1 MVGMQLSAQGQLKV
15 DMLQTARRKYDRL
28 HSLVEQYAGMTKGD
42 DSMMSPIA
50 RTATE
55 VARMFMN
62 NGYGI
67 MADHSNQIAMMAKRG
82 VGKVTKV
89 RTFRESIA
97 SVRAAMDHAEK
108 TVMEDEKAQHAPTTG
123 EEGTGKGEGQGGGA

>member
-1 MVGMQLSAQGQLKV
+1 MVGLKLSAKAQLTI
-15 DMLQTARRKYDRL
+15 DMLQSARRKFDRI
-28 HSLVEQYAGMTKGD
+28 HSLVEQYAGLRKGD
-42 DSMMSPIA
+42 DAMMGPIA

-82 VGKVTKV
+82 AGKVTKL
-89 RTFRESIA
+89 RAFRESVA

-108 TVMEDEKAQHAPTTG
+108 MTIEEDKAEHAEHAEPPAPP
-123 EEGTGKGEGQGGGA
+123 E

>member
-1 MVGMQLSAQGQLKV
+1 MVGVKLSAKAQLKL
-15 DMLQTARRKYDRL
+15 DMFMIARRKYDRI
-28 HSLVEQYAGMTKGD
+28 HSLVEQYAGLKKGD
-42 DSMMSPIA
+42 EAMMGPLS

-67 MADHSNQIAMMAKRG
+67 MADQTNQIGMLAKRA
-82 VGKVTKV
+82 VPKPS
-89 RTFRESIA
+89 RLRSFRELVA

-108 TVMEDEKAQHAPTTG
+108 MIIEEDKAEHAEPAEGSG
-123 EEGTGKGEGQGGGA
+123 EAPPA

>member
-1 MVGMQLSAQGQLKV
+1 MVGLKLSAKAQLTI
-15 DMLQTARRKYDRL
+15 DMLQSARRKFDRI
-28 HSLVEQYAGMTKGD
+28 HSLVEQYAGMKKGD
-42 DSMMSPIA
+42 EAMMGPLS

-82 VGKVTKV
+82 VGKVTKL
-89 RTFRESIA
+89 RTFRESVA

-108 TVMEDEKAQHAPTTG
+108 MAIEEDKAEHAAP
-123 EEGTGKGEGQGGGA
+123 EPEAPPPA

>member
-1 MVGMQLSAQGQLKV
+1 MVGPKLSAKAQLKI
-15 DMLQTARRKYDRL
+15 DMFLSARRKYDRI
-28 HSLVEQYAGMTKGD
+28 HSLVEQYAGLNKGD
-42 DSMMSPIA
+42 DALLGPIT

-67 MADHSNQIAMMAKRG
+67 MADQTNQIGMLAKRA
-82 VGKVTKV
+82 VPKPSRV
-89 RTFRESIA
+89 RTFRELVA

-108 TVMEDEKAQHAPTTG
+108 TIIEEDKAEHAAPQAG
-123 EEGTGKGEGQGGGA
+123 EDAGGSAV

>member
-1 MVGMQLSAQGQLKV
+1 MVGVKLSAKAQLKI
-15 DMLQTARRKYDRL
+15 DMFQTARRKYERIY
-28 HSLVEQYAGMTKGD
+28 SLVEQYAGLRKGED
-42 DSMMSPIA
+42 AMMGPIA

-67 MADHSNQIAMMAKRG
+67 MADQTNQISMLAKRA
-82 VGKVTKV
+82 VPKANRL
-89 RTFRESIA
+89 RTFRELVS

-108 TVMEDEKAQHAPTTG
+108 MIIEEDKAEHAEPSD
-123 EEGTGKGEGQGGGA
+123 EAPPA

>member
-1 MVGMQLSAQGQLKV
+1 MVGMKLSSKGQLKI
-15 DMLQTARRKYDRL
+15 DMLQTARRKFDRI
-28 HSLVEQYAGMTKGD
+28 HSLVEQYAGLKKGD
-42 DSMMSPIA
+42 DAMMSPLA

-82 VGKVTKV
+82 VGKDTKL
-89 RTFRESIA
+89 RAFRESVA
-97 SVRAAMDHAEK
+97 SVRSAMEHAEK
-108 TVMEDEKAQHAPTTG
+108 MIMEEEKAEHTGTTG
-123 EEGTGKGEGQGGGA
+123 GEGTGKGEG